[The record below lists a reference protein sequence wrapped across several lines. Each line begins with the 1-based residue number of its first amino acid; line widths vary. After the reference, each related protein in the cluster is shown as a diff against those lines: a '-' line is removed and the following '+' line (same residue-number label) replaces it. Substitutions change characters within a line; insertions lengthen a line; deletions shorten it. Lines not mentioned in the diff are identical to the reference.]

1 MKKLDLIQGTQEWLE
16 ARLNHF
22 TASEA
27 PAMLGESKHMTRS
40 QLLDLKKGWLSNPVS
55 DFTQKLFDDGHEHE
69 DMAREITELE
79 ILEDFP
85 PVVGS
90 RVVNG
95 MELLASFDGFGDA
108 GAWEHKDWNKTL
120 AENVRNSILEPHYY
134 WQLEHQ
140 CLVGNLA
147 EILFTCSDGT
157 ESNRV
162 SMIYQ
167 SIPERRDQLIAG
179 WQQFAQD
186 LEKHEL
192 TAKTEKVVAHKSESL
207 PVISYQMNGLSIT
220 SNLDVF
226 KQAAEN
232 MVEDA
237 KLPIESDQDFAN
249 AEMRVKEFK
258 KAEDKIKSVSAA
270 VLGEIESV
278 DKFTKDLAYIGEQ
291 IRQARLATDKQ
302 VKSRKE
308 EIKREIEQKA
318 SSEFVT
324 LVNSI
329 NAELR
334 VNIEAD
340 TSPIANAMK
349 GKKTVDSLKDS
360 ALTALSSMK
369 INVNEQAA
377 IVRANAELMRKPE
390 YNEFKF
396 LFIDWSQIAFK
407 ANDDFEALVKT
418 RITEHKEAEAKRL
431 EDERKRMEAEAKAR
445 AEEKAKREVKG
456 KSLIDTW
463 RSLLDVALG
472 SDDPVVTGRL
482 SNEIARSN
490 CDEEIFVD
498 NFDEALAI
506 YDECYTKINDRHSE
520 VVKLKAEEAKR
531 EATKAEL
538 KPAQEAGQQSTDQPS
553 RLEQARQLVQEVEA
567 SPVASVE
574 KAERPDEMVS
584 LTVKEYNELMRKSD
598 LLDALYAAGVDNW
611 DGYGEAM
618 DMISAA

>member
-1 MKKLDLIQGTQEWLE
+1 MKTLDLIQGTQEWLE

-27 PAMLGESKHMTRS
+27 PAMLGESKHMSRS
-40 QLLDLKKGWLSNPVS
+40 QLLDLKKGWLANPVS

-79 ILEDFP
+79 LLEDFP

-90 RVVNG
+90 RVVEG
-95 MELLASFDGFGDA
+95 LELLASFDGLGDA

-147 EILFTCSDGT
+147 EVLFTCSDGT
-157 ESNRV
+157 ENNRV
-162 SMIYQ
+162 SMVYQ
-167 SIPERRDQLIAG
+167 SVPERRDQLVAG
-179 WQQFAQD
+179 WKQFAQD
-186 LEKHEL
+186 LEQHEL
-192 TAKTEKVVAHKSESL
+192 TAKTEKVIAQKSESL
-207 PVISYQMNGLSIT
+207 PVISYQMNGLSIE

-226 KQAAEN
+226 KQAAEK

-308 EIKREIEQKA
+308 EIKREIEKAA
-318 SSEFVT
+318 SSEFVA

-334 VNIEAD
+334 VNLDAD

-349 GKKTVDSLKDS
+349 GKKTVDSLKDA

-369 INVNEQAA
+369 INVNEQAST
-377 IVRANAELMRKPE
+377 VRANAELMRKPE

-396 LFIDWSQIAFK
+396 LFSDWSQIAFK

-431 EDERKRMEAEAKAR
+431 EEERKRIEAEVKAKAER
-445 AEEKAKREVKG
+445 EAAQKAEQERER
-456 KSLIDTW
+456 I
-463 RSLLDVALG
+463 RQ
-472 SDDPVVTGRL
+472 
-482 SNEIARSN
+482 
-490 CDEEIFVD
+490 EE
-498 NFDEALAI
+498 AA
-506 YDECYTKINDRHSE
+506 
-520 VVKLKAEEAKR
+520 KLKAEEQAKR
-531 EATKAEL
+531 ELEQSQKAEL
-538 KPAQEAGQQSTDQPS
+538 EQKSVTSQSAEQS
-553 RLEQARQLVQEVEA
+553 IRLDNAKQVVNEVESNP
-567 SPVASVE
+567 SPTIE
-574 KAERPDEMVS
+574 HAERPEEMVS
-584 LTVKEYNELMRKSD
+584 LTAAEYSELMRKSE

-611 DGYGEAM
+611 DGYEIAM
-618 DMISAA
+618 DMIKQ